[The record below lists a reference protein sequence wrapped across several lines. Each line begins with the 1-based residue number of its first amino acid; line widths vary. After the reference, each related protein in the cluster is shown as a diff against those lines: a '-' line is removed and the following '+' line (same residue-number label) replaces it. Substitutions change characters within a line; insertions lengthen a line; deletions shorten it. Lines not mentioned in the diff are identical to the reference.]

1 MTTHLKGGKRRD
13 RMVTFL
19 VTQQFFNKMLSIVE
33 NEKDDEIRNIS
44 DLVRI
49 ATKKEIKRRLGE
61 WTNKGD

>member
-1 MTTHLKGGKRRD
+1 MTTHLKSGKRRD

-19 VTQQFFNKMLSIVE
+19 VTQDFFNKMLSIVE

-61 WTNKGD
+61 